1 LKERPTPDR
10 NTKFDGQSG
19 SNHASAGITAS
30 ISRDS
35 DRFLEKGTTMIEPV
49 MMAALAVVLIT
60 AIGTDLRS
68 ARIPNWL
75 TFPAMGLAL
84 LGHTWLGGM
93 YGGLLGLAGL
103 AMGLGLLMPIYVV
116 GAIGAGDV
124 KLMAAVGAFVGPYG
138 VLECGWLA
146 FVVGGIYALGAM
158 CYQWGWAVA
167 AQRLIHGTYE
177 AVLVGGSAW
186 TRELQLPFRLRYGLA
201 VAIGTLLFQTGV
213 HPFGG

>member
-1 LKERPTPDR
+1 
-10 NTKFDGQSG
+10 
-19 SNHASAGITAS
+19 
-30 ISRDS
+30 
-35 DRFLEKGTTMIEPV
+35 MIEPL

-75 TFPAMGLAL
+75 TFPAMGMAL
-84 LGHTWLGGM
+84 LGHTWLGGIS
-93 YGGLLGLAGL
+93 GGLVSLAGL
-103 AMGLGLLMPIYVV
+103 AVGLGLLLMIYLA

-124 KLMAAVGAFVGPYG
+124 KLMAAVGAFVGPYD

-146 FVVGGIYALGAM
+146 FVIGGVYVLAAM
-158 CYQWGWAVA
+158 CYQWGWAA
-167 AQRLIHGTYE
+167 AGQKLIHATYG